1 MPGSHLAVVA
11 REELPKY
18 TSLTRNFVSE
28 AMEVVLDR
36 RAGERRRAD
45 NRAPT
50 ERRHG
55 DRRLHDITADLQTAG
70 WALVRRQPEDSSDP
84 TRWSLNSGMR
94 PARVRSE
101 TMVAVVDE
109 MSALAARDQ
118 GRDLARRVGFSPTDS
133 TDIAAAVSE
142 LVRNLILYAK
152 RGEVILRVIET
163 ASIRG
168 VEVVV
173 IDEGP
178 GIANVELALQER
190 FSTSG
195 GLGLG
200 LPGVRRLMDELHIA
214 SRVGKGTTIAIRK
227 WRRGGSGAP

>member
-1 MPGSHLAVVA
+1 MACPHLAVVA

-28 AMEVVLDR
+28 TMEVVLDR
-36 RAGERRRAD
+36 RAAERRRDDHRVA
-45 NRAPT
+45 T
-50 ERRHG
+50 ERRQA
-55 DRRLHDITADLQTAG
+55 DRRHHDITADLQNAG
-70 WALVRRQPEDSSDP
+70 WALVHRPPEASSDP
-84 TRWSLNSGMR
+84 TRWSSNASMR

-101 TMVAVVDE
+101 TLVAVADE
-109 MSALAARDQ
+109 ASALAARDL
-118 GRDLARRVGFSPTDS
+118 GRELARRVGFSSTDS
-133 TDIAAAVSE
+133 TGIASAVSE

-163 ASIRG
+163 VSARG
-168 VEVVV
+168 VEVIV

-195 GLGLG
+195 GLGL
-200 LPGVRRLMDELHIA
+200 PGVQRLMDELHVA
-214 SRVGKGTTIAIRK
+214 SRVGKGTTIVTRK